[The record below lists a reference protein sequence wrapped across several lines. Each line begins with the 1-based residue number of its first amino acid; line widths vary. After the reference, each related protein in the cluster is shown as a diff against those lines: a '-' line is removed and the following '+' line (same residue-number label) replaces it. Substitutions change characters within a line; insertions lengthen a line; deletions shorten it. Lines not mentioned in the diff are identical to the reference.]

1 MPPPIARKWE
11 IGSSSVR
18 DREIALSVC
27 QPSQRARGTEF
38 VVVPA
43 AGAPEARPRVA
54 QAALPCVAHAKIAY
68 KMNAENSRRYGV
80 PKLRFEL
87 GFCPSFLF
95 FSFRTTQRSRSDLDL
110 SWNADHLLLPPQ
122 LPGRCVGIH
131 ACGDPAAGGF
141 RPQGVGA
148 RHGGRPELRCACRDR
163 AGAGRAVSCSRTS
176 EPCARC
182 AMFVSSGRGHKHL
195 CTPCGGHASPGTYA
209 LA

>member
-1 MPPPIARKWE
+1 MHTREFKMPPPIARKWE

-95 FSFRTTQRSRSDLDL
+95 FSIPHNTTLEVRPRVYLDSLGMRTIFFFLL
-110 SWNADHLLLPPQ
+110 SCLA
-122 LPGRCVGIH
+122 
-131 ACGDPAAGGF
+131 AASAFMPAAIQQPAASVRRASGLAMEVGQNYVV
-141 RPQGVGA
+141 RVEIELEQG
-148 RHGGRPELRCACRDR
+148 
-163 AGAGRAVSCSRTS
+163 
-176 EPCARC
+176 EP
-182 AMFVSSGRGHKHL
+182 
-195 CTPCGGHASPGTYA
+195 
-209 LA
+209 

>member
-87 GFCPSFLF
+87 GFCPVFLF
-95 FSFRTTQRSRSDLDL
+95 FSVPHNTTLEVRPRVGPRPLLECGPSSSSSSAAWPLRRHSCLRRSSSRRLPSAGRRGSPWRSARTTLCVSRS
-110 SWNADHLLLPPQ
+110 SWS
-122 LPGRCVGIH
+122 
-131 ACGDPAAGGF
+131 
-141 RPQGVGA
+141 
-148 RHGGRPELRCACRDR
+148 R
-163 AGAGRAVSCSRTS
+163 ASR
-176 EPCARC
+176 
-182 AMFVSSGRGHKHL
+182 KL
-195 CTPCGGHASPGTYA
+195 QQN
-209 LA
+209 L